1 MRFRKRQLDLAQST
15 SGSIQL
21 TQGSQGN
28 SMFLGKSQKQLTGLS
43 TTKHVQA
50 LSSLEMEMQI
60 EKVAEMKNCY
70 INQTPEGSRVGFNNQ
85 Q

>member
-1 MRFRKRQLDLAQST
+1 
-15 SGSIQL
+15 
-21 TQGSQGN
+21 
-28 SMFLGKSQKQLTGLS
+28 MFLGKSQKQLTGLS